1 MICLSRNGL
10 SWLTRAL
17 TTDKPDSNPDN
28 NSKSKSRPK
37 PSRALFRRPSEP
49 QVLAIDAGGS
59 VCAVRVRRLRNA
71 RRYTLRIHPALRE
84 AVLSMPM
91 RGSLAEAKAF
101 ADRHGPWIAERLDKL
116 PDALP
121 FADGSRIS
129 LRGDVHR
136 ICHRGASRGTVWVEA
151 GDAGERLLCV
161 AGDAAHTTRRVRDFL
176 KREARRDLD
185 VAVRRYAQEL
195 GVGFKRIGIRDQS
208 SRWGSCNSDGVLSFS
223 WRLILAPPYV
233 LDYLAAHE
241 VSHLVEMN
249 HSQAF
254 WDVVERICP
263 DMERAKVWLAAHGNE
278 LHRYGAE
285 G

>member
-17 TTDKPDSNPDN
+17 VTDKPNTKPKLDA
-28 NSKSKSRPK
+28 RPK
-37 PSRALFRRPSEP
+37 PSRALFRRAAEP
-49 QVLAIDAGGS
+49 QVITVDAGGEI
-59 VCAVRVRRLRNA
+59 CAVRVRRLRNA

-84 AVLSMPM
+84 AVLSMPA

-101 ADRHGPWIAERLDKL
+101 ADRHGEWIVERLEKL

-121 FADGSRIS
+121 FADGSRVS

-136 ICHRGASRGTVWVEA
+136 IQHRAAARGTVWTERLES
-151 GDAGERLLCV
+151 GERILCV

-185 VAVRRYAQEL
+185 VAVRRYTDQL
-195 GVGFKRIGIRDQS
+195 GVTFKRIGIRDQS

-241 VSHLVEMN
+241 VAHLVEMN

-254 WDVVERICP
+254 WDIVDRICP
-263 DMERAKVWLAAHGNE
+263 DMERAKVWLATHGNE
-278 LHRYGAE
+278 LHRYGAQD
-285 G
+285 

>member
-17 TTDKPDSNPDN
+17 TTDKPS
-28 NSKSKSRPK
+28 SKPKLEARPK

-49 QVLAIDAGGS
+49 QVIAIDAGGEI
-59 VCAVRVRRLRNA
+59 CAVRVRRLRNA

-101 ADRHGPWIAERLDKL
+101 ADRHGAWIAERLDKL

-121 FADGSRIS
+121 FSDGSRVS
-129 LRGDVHR
+129 LRGELHR
-136 ICHRGASRGTVWVEA
+136 ISHRSSARGTVWAEIDESGVK
-151 GDAGERLLCV
+151 LLCV

-185 VAVRRYAQEL
+185 VAVRRYADKL
-195 GVGFKRIGIRDQS
+195 GVTFKRIGIRDQS

-223 WRLILAPPYV
+223 WRLILAPAYV

-241 VSHLVEMN
+241 VAHLVEMN

-254 WDVVERICP
+254 WDVVDRICP
-263 DMERAKVWLAAHGNE
+263 EMERAKIWLTVHGNE